1 MFNDKDNQIDNL
13 IREAL
18 SAEDQEVFDQVFGE
32 PSVFEMV
39 TAVFQGK
46 LRWLSVFAIAMGIVL
61 MVVGVFAFLQF
72 VSTEDVPSML
82 RWGALLFFSLLSVT
96 AMKIWHW
103 MEMQRYALTREIKRL
118 ELQVANLAGQLGSE
132 RGPA

>member
-1 MFNDKDNQIDNL
+1 MFNKDNQIDNL

-18 SAEDQEVFDQVFGE
+18 SKEDQEVFDQVFGE

-39 TAVFQGK
+39 TSMFKGK

-61 MVVGVFAFLQF
+61 MVVGVFALFQF
-72 VSTEDVPSML
+72 VATEDVPSML
-82 RWGALLFFSLLSVT
+82 RWGALLFFSLASVT

-118 ELQVANLAGQLGSE
+118 ELQVANLASKLGAR
-132 RGPA
+132 RG